1 MSIRKRM
8 VLPVA
13 LALGALGMMVM
24 ATAAS
29 ATHPRP
35 VGASP
40 LRASMVPAYNACATP
55 NRTHGP
61 PLAFPSCNPP
71 VQSSTS
77 LTIGSPDANG
87 AGANSVGFIKLGVVV
102 GTPGPPDDSDVNIM
116 ASATDIRCKAGVAA
130 CGSANAADGAD
141 YTGEL
146 EGTAQIRISDHFN
159 AVAPGGGTD
168 PATVI
173 DIPFPVVTPCI
184 ATASTAVGSTCCDH
198 HHGERGGAGRSQGR
212 EAGDRR
218 DRPAA
223 GLRRRHR
230 RCRSHR
236 PEHAVQRPGDLHPLA
251 LDQWPEQS
259 GNGKGRERQL
269 PAFRYFGRHDRR
281 LITFLRKPTYSHVE
295 RMSQ

>member
-1 MSIRKRM
+1 MTIKKRM

-35 VGASP
+35 IGASP

-87 AGANSVGFIKLGVVV
+87 AGAQSVGFIKLGVVV
-102 GTPGPPDDSDVNIM
+102 GAPGPPDDSNVNII

-168 PATVI
+168 PGTVI
-173 DIPFPVVTPCI
+173 DIPFPVVTPCA
-184 ATASTAVGSTCCDH
+184 ATASTAIGSNCAITTTANAVVPGAVKDQKRAIVEVGQLQVFD
-198 HHGERGGAGRSQGR
+198 GGTDGVAASDPNTLFSVQGIFI
-212 EAGDRR
+212 
-218 DRPAA
+218 P
-223 GLRRRHR
+223 
-230 RCRSHR
+230 
-236 PEHAVQRPGDLHPLA
+236 
-251 LDQWPEQS
+251 
-259 GNGKGRERQL
+259 
-269 PAFRYFGRHDRR
+269 
-281 LITFLRKPTYSHVE
+281 
-295 RMSQ
+295 

>member
-1 MSIRKRM
+1 MALKARTL
-8 VLPVA
+8 VPLA
-13 LALGALGMMVM
+13 LAASALTMLV
-24 ATAAS
+24 AADFAS

-40 LRASMVPAYNACATP
+40 LRASMVPAYNACAAP

-87 AGANSVGFIKLGVVV
+87 AGANSVGFIKLGVKV
-102 GTPGPPDDSDVNIM
+102 GVPGPPEDSDVNIT

-173 DIPFPVVTPCI
+173 DIPFPVVTPCT
-184 ATASTAVGSTCCDH
+184 ATASTAIGSTCAITTTANAVVPGAVKD
-198 HHGERGGAGRSQGR
+198 GKRAIVEIGQLQVFDGGTDGVAATDPNTLFSVQGIFI
-212 EAGDRR
+212 
-218 DRPAA
+218 P
-223 GLRRRHR
+223 
-230 RCRSHR
+230 
-236 PEHAVQRPGDLHPLA
+236 
-251 LDQWPEQS
+251 
-259 GNGKGRERQL
+259 
-269 PAFRYFGRHDRR
+269 
-281 LITFLRKPTYSHVE
+281 
-295 RMSQ
+295 

>member
-8 VLPVA
+8 ALP
-13 LALGALGMMVM
+13 LALGPRCAGDDGDGDCRQRHSP
-24 ATAAS
+24 AS
-29 ATHPRP
+29 RWVQARC
-35 VGASP
+35 A
-40 LRASMVPAYNACATP
+40 ASMVPAYNACAAP

-87 AGANSVGFIKLGVVV
+87 AGANSVGFIKLAVKV
-102 GTPGPPDDSDVNIM
+102 GAPGPPEDSDVNIT

-146 EGTAQIRISDHFN
+146 QGTAQIRISDHFN

-173 DIPFPVVTPCI
+173 DIPFPVVT
-184 ATASTAVGSTCCDH
+184 TVRGDWRSRRVGSTCAITTTANAVVP
-198 HHGERGGAGRSQGR
+198 GAVKDGSGRSSR
-212 EAGDRR
+212 SAS
-218 DRPAA
+218 
-223 GLRRRHR
+223 
-230 RCRSHR
+230 CRSSTAA
-236 PEHAVQRPGDLHPLA
+236 PTVSQRPTPTRC
-251 LDQWPEQS
+251 S
-259 GNGKGRERQL
+259 RSRESS
-269 PAFRYFGRHDRR
+269 
-281 LITFLRKPTYSHVE
+281 FLSARSVA
-295 RMSQ
+295 

>member
-1 MSIRKRM
+1 MFRKRM

-35 VGASP
+35 IGASP

-87 AGANSVGFIKLGVVV
+87 AGAQSVGFIKLGVVV
-102 GTPGPPDDSDVNIM
+102 GAPGPPDDSNVNII

-168 PATVI
+168 PGTVI
-173 DIPFPVVTPCI
+173 DIPFPVVTPCA
-184 ATASTAVGSTCCDH
+184 ATASTAIGSNCAITTTANAVVPGAVKDQKRAIVEVGQIQVFD
-198 HHGERGGAGRSQGR
+198 GGTDGVAASDPNTLFSVQGIFI
-212 EAGDRR
+212 
-218 DRPAA
+218 P
-223 GLRRRHR
+223 
-230 RCRSHR
+230 
-236 PEHAVQRPGDLHPLA
+236 
-251 LDQWPEQS
+251 
-259 GNGKGRERQL
+259 
-269 PAFRYFGRHDRR
+269 
-281 LITFLRKPTYSHVE
+281 
-295 RMSQ
+295 

>member
-1 MSIRKRM
+1 MTIKKRM

-35 VGASP
+35 IGASP

-87 AGANSVGFIKLGVVV
+87 AGAQSVGFIKLGVVV
-102 GTPGPPDDSDVNIM
+102 GAPGPPDDSNVNII

-168 PATVI
+168 PGTVI
-173 DIPFPVVTPCI
+173 DIPFPVVTPCA
-184 ATASTAVGSTCCDH
+184 ATASTAIGSNCAITTTANAVVPGAVKDQKRAIVEVGQLQVFD
-198 HHGERGGAGRSQGR
+198 GGTDGVAASDPNTLFEVQGIFI
-212 EAGDRR
+212 
-218 DRPAA
+218 P
-223 GLRRRHR
+223 
-230 RCRSHR
+230 
-236 PEHAVQRPGDLHPLA
+236 
-251 LDQWPEQS
+251 
-259 GNGKGRERQL
+259 
-269 PAFRYFGRHDRR
+269 
-281 LITFLRKPTYSHVE
+281 
-295 RMSQ
+295 

>member
-1 MSIRKRM
+1 MRIRKRV
-8 VLPVA
+8 VLPLG

-35 VGASP
+35 VGATP
-40 LRASMVPAYNACATP
+40 LRASMVPAYNACGTP

-87 AGANSVGFIKLGVVV
+87 AGANSVGSIRLSVKVGV
-102 GTPGPPDDSDVNIM
+102 PGPPEDSDVNIA
-116 ASATDIRCKAGVAA
+116 ASITDVRCKAGVAA
-130 CGSANAADGAD
+130 CGAANAADGAD

-173 DIPFPVVTPCI
+173 DIPFPVVTPCTS
-184 ATASTAVGSTCCDH
+184 TASTSIGSACAIVTTANAVVPGAVKD
-198 HHGERGGAGRSQGR
+198 GKRAIVEIGQLKVFDGGTDGVAATDPNTLFSVQGIFI
-212 EAGDRR
+212 
-218 DRPAA
+218 P
-223 GLRRRHR
+223 
-230 RCRSHR
+230 
-236 PEHAVQRPGDLHPLA
+236 
-251 LDQWPEQS
+251 
-259 GNGKGRERQL
+259 
-269 PAFRYFGRHDRR
+269 
-281 LITFLRKPTYSHVE
+281 
-295 RMSQ
+295 

>member
-1 MSIRKRM
+1 MTIRKRM
-8 VLPVA
+8 VLPLA

-40 LRASMVPAYNACATP
+40 LRASLVPAYNACAAP

-71 VQSSTS
+71 TQTSSS

-87 AGANSVGFIKLGVVV
+87 AGANSVGFIKLAVKAGA
-102 GTPGPPDDSDVNIM
+102 PGLPEDSDVNIT
-116 ASATDIRCKAGVAA
+116 ASISDVRCKAGVAA
-130 CGSANAADGAD
+130 CGAANTADGAD

-173 DIPFPVVTPCI
+173 DIPFPVVTGCT
-184 ATASTAVGSTCCDH
+184 ATASTAVGSTCAITTTANAVVPGAVKDTKRAII
-198 HHGERGGAGRSQGR
+198 EISQLQITDGGTDGVVATTPNTLFEVQGIFI
-212 EAGDRR
+212 
-218 DRPAA
+218 P
-223 GLRRRHR
+223 
-230 RCRSHR
+230 
-236 PEHAVQRPGDLHPLA
+236 
-251 LDQWPEQS
+251 
-259 GNGKGRERQL
+259 
-269 PAFRYFGRHDRR
+269 
-281 LITFLRKPTYSHVE
+281 
-295 RMSQ
+295 